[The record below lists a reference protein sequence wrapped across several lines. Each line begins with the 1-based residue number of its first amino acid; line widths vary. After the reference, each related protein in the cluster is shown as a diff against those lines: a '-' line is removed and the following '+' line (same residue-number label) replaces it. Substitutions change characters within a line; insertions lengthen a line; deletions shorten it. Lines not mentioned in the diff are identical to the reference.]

1 MSGRRSA
8 LDICRVP
15 AALLVAAIHCSPL
28 LSYSAGADFVLTR
41 VAARVA
47 VPFFFMLTGYFV
59 LGDVGKL
66 ASALKKTALVYLAA
80 MLLYLPLNIYSGQ
93 LPGLREVLLDGT
105 FYHLWYFPAVLTGL
119 VIAWGLSKLRGGV
132 WLAAALYLLGL
143 PGDSWFGLV
152 RSLPWL
158 AGVYEAIGYTRNGL
172 FFAPLFLL
180 MGSRARPGR
189 GAEGLALA
197 AAFAAM
203 LAEALVL
210 RRLGWQK
217 HDSMY
222 IMLPCVMYFL
232 FRLLLGLRGAAPGWC
247 ADFSL
252 LFYLLHPWCIVLV
265 RGFARLAGLW
275 GLLVENSLGHYL
287 AVCALTAAATA
298 ALLPLLRRL
307 RPVRAYPK
315 ARAWVEVDASA
326 LRRNAEALMGLLPD
340 GCELMPVLKC
350 GAYGHG
356 AVKSARVLEGCG
368 VRAFAVACAAEG
380 VELRR
385 AGVRGTI
392 LVLGWTAPENFPCLA
407 RYGLTQTVTELPYA
421 EALSAFGRD
430 VDVHIKV
437 DTGMHRLGLDAEDI
451 AAAERIFELPHLRV
465 TGMYTH
471 LCVSDSLA
479 PEARSFTGAQ
489 SERFFA
495 LAEELRRRGHDVG
508 RLHTQASYGLLNYP
522 DARCAYVRAGIA
534 LYGFKSAEAD
544 DAAVWPPLKPALS
557 LKARVAQVREL
568 PEGAGLG
575 YGLAYTT
582 PRPSR
587 IAVLPIGYGD
597 GCPRDC
603 AGAWALV
610 NGKRAPVVG
619 RVCMDQLF
627 IDVTDCGPVQSGDCI
642 QLDIA
647 ALAEASGTITN
658 EILSRLGPRLPRLWT

>member
-1 MSGRRSA
+1 M
-8 LDICRVP
+8 
-15 AALLVAAIHCSPL
+15 
-28 LSYSAGADFVLTR
+28 
-41 VAARVA
+41 
-47 VPFFFMLTGYFV
+47 
-59 LGDVGKL
+59 
-66 ASALKKTALVYLAA
+66 
-80 MLLYLPLNIYSGQ
+80 
-93 LPGLREVLLDGT
+93 
-105 FYHLWYFPAVLTGL
+105 
-119 VIAWGLSKLRGGV
+119 
-132 WLAAALYLLGL
+132 
-143 PGDSWFGLV
+143 
-152 RSLPWL
+152 
-158 AGVYEAIGYTRNGL
+158 
-172 FFAPLFLL
+172 
-180 MGSRARPGR
+180 
-189 GAEGLALA
+189 
-197 AAFAAM
+197 
-203 LAEALVL
+203 
-210 RRLGWQK
+210 
-217 HDSMY
+217 
-222 IMLPCVMYFL
+222 
-232 FRLLLGLRGAAPGWC
+232 
-247 ADFSL
+247 
-252 LFYLLHPWCIVLV
+252 
-265 RGFARLAGLW
+265 
-275 GLLVENSLGHYL
+275 
-287 AVCALTAAATA
+287 
-298 ALLPLLRRL
+298 
-307 RPVRAYPK
+307 
-315 ARAWVEVDASA
+315 
-326 LRRNAEALMGLLPD
+326 
-340 GCELMPVLKC
+340 LKC

-451 AAAERIFELPHLRV
+451 DAAERIFALPHLRV

-471 LCVSDSLA
+471 FCVSDSLS
-479 PEARSFTGAQ
+479 PEARSFTEAQ
-489 SERFFA
+489 SARFFA
-495 LAEELRRRGHDVG
+495 LADELRHRGHDVG

-534 LYGFKSAEAD
+534 LYGFKSMEAD

>member
-93 LPGLREVLLDGT
+93 LPGLRELLLDGT

-495 LAEELRRRGHDVG
+495 LAEELRRRGYDVG

>member
-93 LPGLREVLLDGT
+93 LPGLRELLLDGT

-119 VIAWGLSKLRGGV
+119 VITWGLSKLRGGV

-152 RSLPWL
+152 RGLPWL

-265 RGFARLAGLW
+265 RGGAEVLGLE
-275 GLLVENSLGHYL
+275 GPLVENSMGHFL
-287 AVCALTAAATA
+287 AVLASSAAASWA
-298 ALLPLLRRL
+298 RRSSMFSLR
-307 RPVRAYPK
+307 
-315 ARAWVEVDASA
+315 SISFTFI
-326 LRRNAEALMGLLPD
+326 RR
-340 GCELMPVLKC
+340 
-350 GAYGHG
+350 
-356 AVKSARVLEGCG
+356 
-368 VRAFAVACAAEG
+368 
-380 VELRR
+380 
-385 AGVRGTI
+385 
-392 LVLGWTAPENFPCLA
+392 
-407 RYGLTQTVTELPYA
+407 
-421 EALSAFGRD
+421 
-430 VDVHIKV
+430 
-437 DTGMHRLGLDAEDI
+437 
-451 AAAERIFELPHLRV
+451 
-465 TGMYTH
+465 
-471 LCVSDSLA
+471 VSE
-479 PEARSFTGAQ
+479 PRSF
-489 SERFFA
+489 SSSFM
-495 LAEELRRRGHDVG
+495 V
-508 RLHTQASYGLLNYP
+508 
-522 DARCAYVRAGIA
+522 I
-534 LYGFKSAEAD
+534 
-544 DAAVWPPLKPALS
+544 
-557 LKARVAQVREL
+557 
-568 PEGAGLG
+568 
-575 YGLAYTT
+575 
-582 PRPSR
+582 
-587 IAVLPIGYGD
+587 
-597 GCPRDC
+597 
-603 AGAWALV
+603 
-610 NGKRAPVVG
+610 
-619 RVCMDQLF
+619 
-627 IDVTDCGPVQSGDCI
+627 
-642 QLDIA
+642 
-647 ALAEASGTITN
+647 
-658 EILSRLGPRLPRLWT
+658 